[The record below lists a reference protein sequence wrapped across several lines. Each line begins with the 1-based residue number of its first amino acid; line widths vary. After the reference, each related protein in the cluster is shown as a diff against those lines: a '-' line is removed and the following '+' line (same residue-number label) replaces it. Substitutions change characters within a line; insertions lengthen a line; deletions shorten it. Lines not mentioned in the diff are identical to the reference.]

1 MMKVTG
7 GCHCGA
13 ISYEA
18 EVEPQKVVICHC
30 SACQQLSGSPFRAVA
45 FTEPNSF
52 QLLSG
57 EPKIYVKT
65 AGSGRKREQ
74 SFCGTCGTPIYA
86 APVEAKKPV
95 VGLRVG
101 TINERA
107 LLPPT
112 RQIWTSAALPWADDC
127 VNLPGIPGQP

>member
-1 MMKVTG
+1 MKVTG

-30 SACQQLSGSPFRAVA
+30 SACQHLLCSWFLAVVC
-45 FTEPNSF
+45 TGENSF
-52 QLLSG
+52 RLLWG
-57 EPKIYVKT
+57 VPKIYVKS
-65 AGSGRKREQ
+65 AWSGHKREQ

-86 APVEAKKPV
+86 APVEQDKPV

-112 RQIWTSAALPWADDC
+112 RQIWTSAALPWANDC
-127 VNLPGIPGQP
+127 ASLPGIPGQP